1 MRSYSYVLIW
11 MSISISVILF
21 NKWLLA
27 FSGFPYPIALTSW
40 HMLFCSVVGFLCVR
54 VFKVV
59 KSHNMTAHTYVRRVL
74 PIGASFAFFRATPA
88 RRHSTQHAASHWPAA
103 MAHSA
108 RTHRRAASS
117 ASLMHWLNPI
127 RQRRVMI
134 VFCWRRIPV
143 RSQPLAVQRVV
154 PVSLGVVHPN
164 DKVAHAGAGVRI
176 RRAAGH

>member
-74 PIGASFAFFRATPA
+74 PIGASFASFRAPPA

-108 RTHRRAASS
+108 CTHRRAAHLPPASCTGSTQFARESPEKGQGDDSVLLAQDSCTQPASGCPTRRTCISRCRSS
-117 ASLMHWLNPI
+117 
-127 RQRRVMI
+127 
-134 VFCWRRIPV
+134 
-143 RSQPLAVQRVV
+143 
-154 PVSLGVVHPN
+154 
-164 DKVAHAGAGVRI
+164 K
-176 RRAAGH
+176 